1 MSTYEVNTAN
11 TMMSAQASEILRR
24 RAVSLAQAPDDEV
37 SAESTGLL
45 KFRLGQEWYA
55 VPIAVV
61 REIHNEYAVTRI
73 PRVPDYVLGVI
84 NVRGEIVSVTDLA
97 ALIRVPS
104 RTTLDIDEELP
115 SAIVVANETCVSA
128 LVVDEIGDIID
139 VAQEAI
145 EPPLSTLDK
154 AQAEYMSGSVFVDDL
169 LIGVVNIEKILEPI
183 GETRD
188 GRTS

>member
-1 MSTYEVNTAN
+1 MSTYEVNTVNA
-11 TMMSAQASEILRR
+11 MMSAQASEILRR
-24 RAVSLAQAPDDEV
+24 RALSLAQAPDDEV
-37 SAESTGLL
+37 STESTGLL

-84 NVRGEIVSVTDLA
+84 NVRGEIVSVTDLG

-104 RTTLDIDEELP
+104 RTTLDIDGELP
-115 SAIVVANETCVSA
+115 SAIVVADETCVSA

-139 VAQEAI
+139 VAHEAI